1 MVCVGTGTLGVHLH
15 LSPMCAEGVE
25 PGKPSDALVE
35 ASRLVERGLKHSRA
49 VDLESLCVIAGRK
62 VWNVRVDI
70 TVLDAC
76 GNIVDAASIAAVA
89 ALADFRRPEVTVA
102 GGQEITIHDPKVI
115 CWHCCPY

>member
-1 MVCVGTGTLGVHLH
+1 
-15 LSPMCAEGVE
+15 MCAEDVE

-102 GGQEITIHDPKVI
+102 GGQEITVHDPKVKGVVLFFFSLSQKN
-115 CWHCCPY
+115 C